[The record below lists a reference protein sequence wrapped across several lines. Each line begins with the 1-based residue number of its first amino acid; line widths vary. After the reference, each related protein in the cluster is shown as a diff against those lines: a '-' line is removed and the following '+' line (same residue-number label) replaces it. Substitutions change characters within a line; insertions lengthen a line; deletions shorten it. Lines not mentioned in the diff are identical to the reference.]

1 MVKFSRHQLAN
12 GLQIILYPDF
22 STPMVAMD
30 ICYHVGAKNEDPNRT
45 GFAHLFEHLMFG
57 GSKNIPDYDRAL
69 QEAGGENNAYT
80 TNDYTNYYLTVP
92 KENLEVGFWLESDRM
107 LELDFSEESLNVQ
120 RNVVI
125 EEFKQRNL
133 NQPYGDVWPLLREL
147 AYEVHPY
154 RWQTIGKE
162 ISHIADASLEDV
174 KKFFYNFY
182 APANAALILS
192 GHIDIDESLQL
203 AEKWFGTI
211 PNRQVNKP
219 LVPQE
224 PKQTAFREKTVEREV
239 PDTALYLAFHMADRR
254 SRDYYVCDLISDVL
268 SNGNSSRMYQK
279 LIKEQKLFV
288 ELDAY
293 VSGDHDPGLFI
304 VSGKLAGGVTI
315 EDAKKAIWKELNH
328 IQNELV
334 SVVELEKVK
343 NKLEAN
349 LVYAQM
355 NYLSMAQELASFENI
370 ERAELVN
377 DQLDFYRSISSA
389 DLMQMAQ
396 KLFQPTNCSQLN
408 YLAKK

>member
-1 MVKFSRHQLAN
+1 MVKFYRHQLAN
-12 GLQIILYPDF
+12 GLQIILYPDY
-22 STPMVAMD
+22 STPMVALD
-30 ICYHVGAKNEDPNRT
+30 VCYHVGAKNENAERT

-57 GSKNIPDYDRAL
+57 GTKNIPDYDRAL

-80 TNDYTNYYLTVP
+80 TNDYTNYYLTIP
-92 KENLEVGFWLESDRM
+92 KENLETGFWLESDRM

-162 ISHIADASLEDV
+162 ISHIADASLDEV
-174 KKFFYNFY
+174 KNFFYSFY
-182 APANAALILS
+182 APDNAALILS
-192 GHIDIDESLQL
+192 GHVDVDQCLEL
-203 AEKWFGTI
+203 AEKWFGSI
-211 PNRQVNKP
+211 PNRQVNKAAI
-219 LVPQE
+219 PQE
-224 PKQTAFREKTVEREV
+224 PEQTAFREKTVEREV
-239 PDTALYLAFHMADRR
+239 PDTALYLAFHMSDRR
-254 SRDYYVCDLISDVL
+254 QREYYVCDLISDVL
-268 SNGNSSRMYQK
+268 SSGNSSRMYQK

-304 VSGKLAGGVTI
+304 VSGKLTGGVTT
-315 EDAKKAIWKELNH
+315 EQAKAAIWKELALLQ
-328 IQNELV
+328 QNLV
-334 SVVELEKVK
+334 PAIELEKVK

-377 DQLDFYRSISSA
+377 TQMDLYRSVSAA

-396 KLFQPTNCSQLN
+396 QLFQSSNCSQLN